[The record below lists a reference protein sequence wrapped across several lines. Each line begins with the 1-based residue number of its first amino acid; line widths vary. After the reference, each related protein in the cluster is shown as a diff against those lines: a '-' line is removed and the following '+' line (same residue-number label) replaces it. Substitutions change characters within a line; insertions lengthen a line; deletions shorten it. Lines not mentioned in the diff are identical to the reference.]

1 MHKNLCS
8 CCPQIKQFFLF
19 WNKNSKIKLGCYST
33 LSTSSP
39 SSTSSPPPISATRH
53 GKSSGDHGTLAF
65 FRSHLNRIAV
75 TKELKKDVNACID
88 FISTVMKG
96 HFLVCACGILGVTSL
111 DGPLTLP
118 PGLHKASAVEQLTF
132 INDISKIVVEHCSL
146 VQGSLTNET
155 VVDNNDGVYNYAR
168 ILCHYGSLMMEFRDA
183 WQEGDGERILRC
195 WKLFMPHFKT
205 AGCTKYLLETLK
217 LQFQSTITSSPNPH
231 QITWNRFV
239 NIKGGAGNNIP
250 CDCSL
255 SMSTS
260 SSSTSSATWDL
271 T

>member
-1 MHKNLCS
+1 M
-8 CCPQIKQFFLF
+8 
-19 WNKNSKIKLGCYST
+19 
-33 LSTSSP
+33 
-39 SSTSSPPPISATRH
+39 
-53 GKSSGDHGTLAF
+53 
-65 FRSHLNRIAV
+65 
-75 TKELKKDVNACID
+75 
-88 FISTVMKG
+88 
-96 HFLVCACGILGVTSL
+96 
-111 DGPLTLP
+111 
-118 PGLHKASAVEQLTF
+118 VEC
-132 INDISKIVVEHCSL
+132 CSL

-205 AGCTKYLLETLK
+205 AGCTMYSLEALK
-217 LQFQSTITSSPNPH
+217 LQFQSTITSSPNLAH

-239 NIKGGAGNNIP
+239 NVKGGVATTSRAT
-250 CDCSL
+250 CSM

-260 SSSTSSATWDL
+260 SSSSSSATWVL